1 MLFYWVVF
9 EPFETVKPSRALPGC
24 AEADTQGWF
33 LTLLSMIPSIS
44 LLALLPFFVLD
55 WIPVSPDSSVAQKL
69 KRLLGF
75 CFLPDS
81 VPCCLPVMF
90 LAGFLLRGLFLFT
103 FPFTPHPAYFG
114 SSVQTSSPRTGRP
127 SSTPFTPALRC
138 FVCPYK
144 CSSSGDSILLSPG
157 ILTMPWSRCPSPGR
171 PPYPR
176 SLASP
181 GLLVTHL
188 SLLPSPPRLS
198 RIHSYV
204 TCLQNWNTV

>member
-1 MLFYWVVF
+1 M
-9 EPFETVKPSRALPGC
+9 
-24 AEADTQGWF
+24 
-33 LTLLSMIPSIS
+33 
-44 LLALLPFFVLD
+44 
-55 WIPVSPDSSVAQKL
+55 AQKL

-204 TCLQNWNTV
+204 TCLQNRNTV